1 MSDPRDT
8 HYAGPTGREKPGE
21 HWNARII
28 REEREQAM
36 SDKVDYKIPDEAVGA
51 AARAYYENLGW
62 DWDDLGGW
70 HEDKQRELDHE
81 ESKATILREFRAA
94 LEAAIPLLPASGG
107 PAVAPTLHEQWHL
120 DHPGYPCEYAEDA
133 AAARTPAVDRQVI
146 ERVLRQTLG
155 SLGWHDLHEP
165 IRTDVINKWTR
176 ALTSALVAA
185 LTEQP
190 KENEK

>member
-1 MSDPRDT
+1 
-8 HYAGPTGREKPGE
+8 
-21 HWNARII
+21 
-28 REEREQAM
+28 M
-36 SDKVDYKIPDEAVGA
+36 SDKVEIPDEAVGA

-133 AAARTPAVDRQVI
+133 AADRDAAVNLLPVCHPGPDTNPPQPTV
-146 ERVLRQTLG
+146 VV
-155 SLGWHDLHEP
+155 DLPDTQEA
-165 IRTDVINKWTR
+165 TK
-176 ALTSALVAA
+176 
-185 LTEQP
+185 
-190 KENEK
+190 